1 MFREFLRGSRAGWWW
16 CCSWPCSGRARPGW
30 WSGAYGGG
38 WIGVMRSSSRSGS
51 WRPVRALA
59 WWGRALSGTTA
70 ILPVPVSCWSRS
82 GARVV
87 CQVSRFCSVGYGA
100 TVLLVGEGVGEGLG
114 RPLPVHGRPGALP
127 FRGLHAA
134 GPGLVLQAGLADR
147 VHLPALVQQGLDLGR
162 RPGHASGGGRLVAV
176 LVERVRAV
184 RDSARTG
191 AGAAGTRSPTGVR
204 RRTGSSRRHVS
215 PGRPR
220 TRREHP
226 PGRAA
231 GPGRPWVPAS
241 VRGRV
246 PPRPGSRRGRPGPG
260 ASWWPATRPAIPA
273 PFSRP
278 ARPFQR

>member
-1 MFREFLRGSRAGWWW
+1 M
-16 CCSWPCSGRARPGW
+16 
-30 WSGAYGGG
+30 
-38 WIGVMRSSSRSGS
+38 
-51 WRPVRALA
+51 
-59 WWGRALSGTTA
+59 SGTTA
-70 ILPVPVSCWSRS
+70 VFPVPVSRWSGS

-87 CQVSRFCSVGYGA
+87 CQVFWFCSVGCGV
-100 TVLLVGEGVGEGLG
+100 TFLLVGEGAGEGLG
-114 RPLPVHGRPGALP
+114 RLLPVHGRSGALSSG
-127 FRGLHAA
+127 GLHAA
-134 GPGLVLQAGLADR
+134 GPGLVLGAGL
-147 VHLPALVQQGLDLGR
+147 VCGVGLPALVRQAFDSGR
-162 RPGHASGGGRLVAV
+162 RPGHAFGGGRLVAV

-220 TRREHP
+220 TRRGHP

-231 GPGRPWVPAS
+231 GPGRSRVLPS
-241 VRGRV
+241 GRGRV
-246 PPRPGSRRGRPGPG
+246 PPRPGSRRGRSGPG

-278 ARPFQR
+278 ARPSSR